1 MGLSET
7 IVAAV
12 IGAGATMLT
21 AMFQLGI
28 ALRARAKAETRPK
41 RSSMRPFVA
50 VFAMLVASAVGGY
63 AYSELRAERV
73 REDTRELR
81 TELTKQLQALALST
95 AKLELL
101 GDERADELGLGAL
114 VSGAAPD
121 QTIESVIHVPPCQP
135 GSPAVSNEP
144 MSCGESDA
152 SHVELCGDIP
162 ASATVTAIELYAR
175 NDQSAE
181 GWDKSGVVID
191 QDFGGGRFAASSF
204 VYPAES
210 AVRAVCTRLAHW
222 NSAHGHMARMVVRY
236 TLTPP
241 LVASQATV
249 AARP

>member
-28 ALRARAKAETRPK
+28 ALRAKAKSETRPK

-50 VFAMLVASAVGGY
+50 VFAMLIASAVGGY

-81 TELTKQLQALALST
+81 TELSKQLQALALST

-101 GDERADELGLGAL
+101 GDERAEELGLGAL
-114 VSGAAPD
+114 VKGAAPD
-121 QTIESVIHVPPCQP
+121 QVIESVIHVPPCQP
-135 GSPAVSNEP
+135 TSQAAGNEP
-144 MSCGESDA
+144 ANCSESA
-152 SHVELCGDIP
+152 ATSFELCGDIP

-175 NDQSAE
+175 DDRSIE
-181 GWDKSGVVID
+181 GWEKSGVVID
-191 QDFGGGRFAASSF
+191 RDFGGGRFQASSF
-204 VYPAES
+204 AYPADS
-210 AVRAVCTRLAHW
+210 VTRAVCTRLVHW
-222 NSAHGHMARMVVRY
+222 NSEHGHMARMVVRY

-241 LVASQATV
+241 MVASQATV
-249 AARP
+249 VARP